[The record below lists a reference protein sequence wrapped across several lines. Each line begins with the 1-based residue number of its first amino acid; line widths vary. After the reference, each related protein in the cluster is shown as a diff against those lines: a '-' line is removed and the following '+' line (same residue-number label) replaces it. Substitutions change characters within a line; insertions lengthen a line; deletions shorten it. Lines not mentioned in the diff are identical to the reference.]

1 MSTLQVL
8 QEASLVNVILVLG
21 TVPYKSP
28 LEHPHNSSSPMPKP
42 QPHTFGDKSHSLTVP
57 WASKQGPGIQG
68 FPLDATSTTTT
79 ELDIRS
85 HDIQTSY
92 DIISHNT
99 LYSMH
104 LDYALKRLLHI
115 LCLRH

>member
-42 QPHTFGDKSHSLTVP
+42 QPHTFGDKSHSLTLFFGLP
-57 WASKQGPGIQG
+57 NKDQAFRASLLMQHQPRQQNLISEVMTYKPRM
-68 FPLDATSTTTT
+68 TSLAITHSIPCIWIM
-79 ELDIRS
+79 D
-85 HDIQTSY
+85 
-92 DIISHNT
+92 
-99 LYSMH
+99 
-104 LDYALKRLLHI
+104 
-115 LCLRH
+115 